1 MSATDIESIG
11 NAGEPTEEDEA
22 AELAQGKYLGSSFI
36 RNVAKVINE
45 EEAEKL
51 RVKSPKEQRMLDQ
64 IDRTLLVMSQMQ
76 LYSRNCSIRFLKE
89 PNRLELKYERSFT
102 MAVKKNRQHLI
113 TKFPRYSVK
122 AVYVSCS

>member
-64 IDRTLLVMSQMQ
+64 IDRT
-76 LYSRNCSIRFLKE
+76 
-89 PNRLELKYERSFT
+89 
-102 MAVKKNRQHLI
+102 
-113 TKFPRYSVK
+113 
-122 AVYVSCS
+122 